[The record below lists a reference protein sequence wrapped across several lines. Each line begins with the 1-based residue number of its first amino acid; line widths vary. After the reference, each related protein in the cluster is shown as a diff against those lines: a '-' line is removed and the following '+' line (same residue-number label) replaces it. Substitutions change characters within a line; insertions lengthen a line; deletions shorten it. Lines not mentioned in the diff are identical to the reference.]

1 VDRGGEGGARADR
14 ENEGKVAVATVVK
27 KRMMECARQAATLLS
42 LATRSTVTILEAALH
57 EGRKEGKGK
66 EGQIRRGAIMYY
78 LRPIDVAMRP
88 ASDKSGCYYLAIRS
102 LILSPSVFLISPP
115 PPRIEC
121 ITPLRLWDFINIFIE
136 RR

>member
-1 VDRGGEGGARADR
+1 VDRGGAGGARADR
-14 ENEGKVAVATVVK
+14 ENEGKVAVASVVK

-57 EGRKEGKGK
+57 EGREEGKGK

-88 ASDKSGCYYLAIRS
+88 ASDKSGCEL
-102 LILSPSVFLISPP
+102 L
-115 PPRIEC
+115 PRY
-121 ITPLRLWDFINIFIE
+121 
-136 RR
+136 